1 MLISLGGVVVFFFFF
16 FDNLYFI
23 QDIQQA
29 FKKVCLNKILSD
41 GYFDMSKFIYARIRK
56 DDMLAKLTSR
66 KPKFAELYKNSIPKK
81 DDAYSVWIRLFGE
94 QYYIYDS
101 QNELSYDES
110 VAIVNWV
117 YRTMQNSDEREEFTK
132 QLFERIKDF
141 YSIKHNVKFIRGVVY
156 NEEKVEIHFLSS
168 VSSVSRFISSLQLYE
183 DESLFFRGHSDANF
197 ILLPSIMRTQKL
209 CTHEHNL
216 YNELQI
222 ECPDEFEKCKTHL
235 EKLVKMQHYG
245 LPTRLLDITKNLL
258 VALYFSCEGNKSSFG
273 ELVLISEKI
282 NEIKYPLNDTVSI
295 TASLCSLTHK
305 RQQEIFELAKDGDVS
320 ELEFN
325 NRIIDLIH
333 EIQLEK
339 PAFTPNIRKNDVLN
353 NCIVYALK
361 NNNRIIKQD
370 GAFILCGLSAES
382 GSLENYRYKSN
393 GKRVIALID
402 KKKTILEELQTF
414 SINRSTLFPEIE
426 SVSCFLKE
434 KYSL

>member
-1 MLISLGGVVVFFFFF
+1 MVIFFFFF

-29 FKKVCLNKILSD
+29 FKKVCLDKILSD

-56 DDMLAKLTSR
+56 EDMLAKLTSR
-66 KPKFAELYKNSIPKK
+66 KSKFAELYKNSIPKK
-81 DDAYSVWIRLFGE
+81 DDAYSVWTRLFGE

-168 VSSVSRFISSLQLYE
+168 VSSVSRFISSLQLDE
-183 DESLFFRGHSDANF
+183 DESLFFRGHSDANY

-258 VALYFSCEGNKSSFG
+258 VALYFSCESNKSSFG
-273 ELVLISEKI
+273 ELVLISEKT
-282 NEIKYPLNDTVSI
+282 NEIKYPLSDTVSI

-305 RQQEIFELAKDGDVS
+305 RQQDIFELAEDGDVS

-325 NRIIDLIH
+325 NHIIDLIH